1 MENNNKYTKAFIVVT
16 TLFFMWGF
24 ITVLVDSLIPRLKEI
39 FELSNFQAVLVQFA
53 FFMAYG
59 LISIPAGY
67 LLSKIGYKK
76 GMLVGLATMGIGCLL
91 FWPAASMRIFPLFLL
106 GYFVLAGGMT
116 VLQVAANPYVSVLGP
131 EKTASSRLILS
142 QAFNSLGTA
151 IAPILGAILIL
162 SDNIKTS
169 DEIGTLTDANKLSYY
184 ASEAS
189 AVQMPFL
196 ILASSLLLLAAF
208 IFFFKLPNVLDKAVT
223 GGYGKAF
230 ENKKLVMGAF
240 GIFVYVGA
248 EVAIGSFLV
257 SYFLDMGMADMI
269 KGSEFMG
276 NISSSLLGKGL
287 SEVDPKGIVGAF
299 VVFYWTGAMVGRFL
313 GAYLTRVLAPG
324 KVLAF
329 FGLGAI
335 AMILVSMS
343 TAGFVAMWSILAVG
357 LFNSIMFPTIFTIA
371 ISELGDYKPQGSGI
385 LCTAIVGGAIIP
397 PLYGFFTDQIGF
409 KLAFFVVILC
419 YAYIFYY
426 GWLARK
432 GSTGETVNADLK
444 EGMEGILDA

>member
-1 MENNNKYTKAFIVVT
+1 MKNNKYTTAFIVVT

-67 LLSKIGYKK
+67 LLSRIGYKR
-76 GMLVGLATMGIGCLL
+76 GMLVGLATMGVGCLL
-91 FWPAASMRIFPLFLL
+91 FLPAASMRMFPLFLI

-116 VLQVAANPYVSVLGP
+116 VLQVAANTYVSVLGP

-151 IAPILGAILIL
+151 IAPVLGAILIL
-162 SDNIKTS
+162 SDNIKTTA
-169 DEIGTLTDANKLSYY
+169 EINVLNEADKLAYY
-184 ASEAS
+184 TTEAS
-189 AVQMPFL
+189 AVQTPFL
-196 ILASSLLLLAAF
+196 ILAMSLLMLAVF
-208 IFFFKLPNVLDKAVT
+208 IFFFKLPNVLDEAVT
-223 GGYGKAF
+223 GGYSKVF
-230 ENKKLVMGAF
+230 SNKKLVMGAF

-257 SYFLDMGMADMI
+257 NYFLDMNMAEMI
-269 KGSEFMG
+269 KGNETMA
-276 NISSSLLGKGL
+276 NISSSFLGKDL
-287 SEVDPKGIVGAF
+287 ATVDNKGIVGAF

-313 GAYLTRVLAPG
+313 GAVLTRVLAPG

-335 AMILVSMS
+335 TMILISMS
-343 TAGFVAMWSILAVG
+343 TTGFVAMWSILAVG

-371 ISELGDYKPQGSGI
+371 IEELGDLKPQGSGI

-409 KLAFFVVILC
+409 KMAYFVVILC

-426 GWLARK
+426 GWLARRPYEPAV
-432 GSTGETVNADLK
+432 GGV
-444 EGMEGILDA
+444 